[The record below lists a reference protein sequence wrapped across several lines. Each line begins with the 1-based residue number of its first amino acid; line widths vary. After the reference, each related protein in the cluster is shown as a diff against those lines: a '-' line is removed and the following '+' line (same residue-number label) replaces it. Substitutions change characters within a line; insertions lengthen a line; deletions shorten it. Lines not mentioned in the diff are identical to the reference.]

1 MFFDCNFSGQGQG
14 RPARR
19 PSPGPDR
26 SPFCNPAGFKV
37 YYLHAAHLSTFQWT
51 CETHGCASNRR
62 RAGSQRVRTRTW
74 RTYSQPSARR
84 RYGRA
89 SPDFPTLVYIIL
101 EQQVSLASARA
112 AFNRLAQAISPITP
126 QAFLELDDAT
136 LKTIGF
142 SRQKT
147 GYGRILARAVLEGEL
162 DLAALE
168 HMQEDQVR
176 AELTRIKGI
185 GRWTADIY
193 LMEALLHPDIWP
205 SGDLALA
212 IAVQRVKKLSAL
224 PGKME
229 LESIGESYRPWRA
242 IAARMFWHHYLSIA
256 GSKAIPKPAI

>member
-1 MFFDCNFSGQGQG
+1 MQPTFPPSNGHAKLTDALLIEGVRILAGQDPDLADVFTAFG
-14 RPARR
+14 PPPLWARE
-19 PSPGPDR
+19 PG
-26 SPFCNPAGFKV
+26 
-37 YYLHAAHLSTFQWT
+37 
-51 CETHGCASNRR
+51 
-62 RAGSQRVRTRTW
+62 
-74 RTYSQPSARR
+74 
-84 RYGRA
+84 
-89 SPDFPTLVYIIL
+89 FPTLVYIIL